1 MLKSMA
7 LCITISLFLS
17 AVAMGE
23 GLNADGQG
31 DSDLQIHTADHPQRI
46 VSLSPSNTEILFAL
60 GLGPNVVGVT
70 KYCNYPPQL
79 QELRDSGR
87 IAEVGG
93 YSDPDLEKILSLQPD
108 LIVANRIHSDSISA
122 LRKESEIPTFIADAR
137 DLDGIIQSIEMIGNI
152 TGREG
157 EASLL
162 TGQME
167 ARVKAISEKVSATHR
182 PSVLYILWHDPVRAA
197 GRDTFEDQLIEMAG
211 GENIFHDLSGYPQVD
226 PESIAE
232 RDPEV
237 IIACTGMGA
246 GADLPF
252 DWAKT
257 VEGLNLTQAR
267 REGRIYQADG
277 DLVTRSGPRIVDG
290 LEIFARFIHPEA
302 FGKPA

>member
-302 FGKPA
+302 FGKTA

>member
-108 LIVANRIHSDSISA
+108 LIVANRIHSDRISA

-302 FGKPA
+302 FGKTA